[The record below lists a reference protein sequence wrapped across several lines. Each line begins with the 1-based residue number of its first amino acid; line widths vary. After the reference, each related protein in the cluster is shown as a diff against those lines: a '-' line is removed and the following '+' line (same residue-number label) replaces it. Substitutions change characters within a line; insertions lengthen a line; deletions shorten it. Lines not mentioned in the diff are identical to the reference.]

1 MRRALL
7 LCLLLAAC
15 QNYDVTVNDR
25 QVYGPVRPFSDFE
38 VADPSLQRC
47 LSQHIGDQRI
57 ADPLQLRVLNCSS
70 AGIASL
76 EGLGLFAALKQLKFS
91 DNRIR
96 NLVELGQ
103 LGELEMVWLDD
114 NEVVDPV
121 PLGQLAQLTLLDLA
135 GNTDLQCPR
144 PGLLDG
150 VAQLTLP
157 KHCLASEGSGP

>member
-25 QVYGPVRPFSDFE
+25 QVYGPVRPFNDFE
-38 VADPSLQRC
+38 VADPALQRC

-121 PLGQLAQLTLLDLA
+121 PLGQLGQLTLLDLA

-157 KHCLASEGSGP
+157 NHCLASEGSGP

>member
-7 LCLLLAAC
+7 ICLLLVAC

-25 QVYGPVRPFSDFE
+25 QVYGPTRPFTDFA
-38 VADPSLQRC
+38 VADAALQRC
-47 LSQHIGDQRI
+47 LSQHISDQRI
-57 ADPLQLRVLNCSS
+57 SDPLQLHVLNCSS

-76 EGLGLFAALKQLKFS
+76 EGLGLFAALTQLKFS

-103 LGELEMVWLDD
+103 LSELEMIWLDD

-121 PLGQLAQLTLLDLA
+121 PLGNLGQLELLDLT
-135 GNTDLQCPR
+135 GNPDLQCPR
-144 PGLLDG
+144 PGLLEG
-150 VAQLTLP
+150 VSQLTLP
-157 KHCLASEGSGP
+157 THCQASEGDRP